1 MRYFDK
7 LTVLTVPELWK
18 KRSEIFNDT
27 VADLNGS
34 EVDSAGIAF
43 LVRWSKSLGKNKL
56 VLKGCGEDVLK
67 LISIFE
73 LKPLFDTSER

>member
-1 MRYFDK
+1 MRHFDK
-7 LTVLTVPELWK
+7 ITVVTVPGLWK
-18 KRSEIFNDT
+18 NRSEIFNDT

-43 LVRWSKSLGKNKL
+43 LVRWSKSLGENKL
-56 VLKGCGEDVLK
+56 VLKGCSDDVLK
-67 LISIFE
+67 LISVFG